1 MNILNCFGSGES
13 SSSSGA
19 GRGRGGRPPK
29 FDPSK
34 GARIVKLGVFSP
46 APPLGSPSLTRRKSL
61 SATPLGASRLK
72 PKEADVRSRSISPE
86 LKRELSRANS
96 PPPAPSLTQ
105 EDHSRAKEE
114 PNWRHGQISREEISS
129 QEQERSKYSG
139 EDMKRPTAG
148 ASGGAR
154 GHADDPYACT
164 HLTELMH
171 VQPIESTYRA
181 ESGGQL
187 PEGIEAPTWE
197 QNMRRLYVHDEDR
210 VLLKVV
216 HYGNP
221 TSVGIEFEEGGEW
234 QFKPLWTQR
243 AGPRA
248 QIYFNPSQVKA
259 AIVTCGGLC
268 PGLNDV
274 IRQVVLTLD
283 LYGVK
288 EILGIQYGFKG
299 FVDPKYPPV
308 AVISLS
314 LFFLGEKF
322 HTEGHR
328 WLNRKLVSRVHM
340 AGGSFLGVSRGTPD
354 LNDIVDRLQ
363 NWGVNFFFVIGGN
376 GSHAGAHEIYKKCM
390 ERKMK
395 IAVVGIPKTIDNDL
409 QLMDK
414 TFGFDTSVEE
424 AQRAINAAFVEA
436 SSAYN
441 GIGIVKLMGRQSG
454 FIAMYATLAS
464 GQVDIVLIPEVPFIL
479 EGEDGVYNF
488 MKKRLDKNGLCV
500 VVIAEGAGQD
510 LLESAGGVD
519 DSGNPILG
527 DIGKWFYSQVKTYFS
542 KIKMSVD
549 VKYIDPTYM
558 IRARPCNSSDHI
570 FCSILGQNAVH
581 GAFAGYTDI
590 TIGLVNTH
598 YVFLPIPKVIETA
611 RKVDPNSNMWHR
623 TVSATGQPDFP
634 ARPEKI
640 AEKKRASSRPTSPV
654 LPISEPLSPRS
665 QPFSPVSQYSGPSR
679 SQSPRG
685 ESQHSGDESRPSEG
699 GSRPRRRVSQL
710 SIRIDKNN
718 VNIKSVE
725 NVFSKKK

>member
-1 MNILNCFGSGES
+1 MNILACFGSGQSRPSTTPS
-13 SSSSGA
+13 STRARRST
-19 GRGRGGRPPK
+19 

-34 GARIVKLGVFSP
+34 GARVVRPGPLP
-46 APPLGSPSLTRRKSL
+46 AAPPAAAAPPRAALAQKRPSVLSSRPNSAPSPSPSSSTPARSQAQAQVPAQSGSQRREDNSQAQRSQYNKDNMRRP
-61 SATPLGASRLK
+61 SAVGSG
-72 PKEADVRSRSISPE
+72 SYGQ
-86 LKRELSRANS
+86 AN
-96 PPPAPSLTQ
+96 
-105 EDHSRAKEE
+105 
-114 PNWRHGQISREEISS
+114 
-129 QEQERSKYSG
+129 
-139 EDMKRPTAG
+139 
-148 ASGGAR
+148 
-154 GHADDPYACT
+154 DPFACT
-164 HLTELMH
+164 HLTELMPIT
-171 VQPIESTYRA
+171 PIESTYRA
-181 ESGGQL
+181 HSGGTL
-187 PEGIEAPTWE
+187 PDGIEAPESRE

-221 TSVGIEFEEGGEW
+221 TSVGIEFEEGGDW

-248 QIYFNPSQVKA
+248 QIYFHPSAVKA

-274 IRQVVLTLD
+274 IRQVVFTLD
-283 LYGVK
+283 VYGVK

-308 AVISLS
+308 AL
-314 LFFLGEKF
+314 
-322 HTEGHR
+322 T
-328 WLNRKLVSRVHM
+328 RKLVSRVHM

-354 LNDIVDRLQ
+354 LNDIVDKLQ
-363 NWGVNFFFVIGGN
+363 DWGINFFFIIGGN
-376 GSHAGAHEIYKKCM
+376 GSHAGAHEIYKRCL

-409 QLMDK
+409 QLVDK

-441 GIGIVKLMGRQSG
+441 GVGIVKLMGRQSG

-464 GQVDIVLIPEVPFIL
+464 GQVDIVLIPEVPFVL
-479 EGEDGVYNF
+479 EGEHGVYNF

-500 VVIAEGAGQD
+500 VVIAEGAGQE
-510 LLESAGGVD
+510 LLESSGGVD
-519 DSGNPILG
+519 ASGNPILG
-527 DIGKWFYSQVKTYFS
+527 DIGKWFYSQVKAYFG

-558 IRARPCNSSDHI
+558 IRARHCNSSDHI
-570 FCSILGQNAVH
+570 ICSVLGQNAVH

-598 YVFLPIPKVIETA
+598 YVFLPIPKVIEVA

-623 TVSATGQPDFP
+623 TVTSTGQPDFP
-634 ARPEKI
+634 MVPQKI
-640 AEKKRASSRPTSPV
+640 SEKKAQSQPSSPPKSQPTSPK
-654 LPISEPLSPRS
+654 
-665 QPFSPVSQYSGPSR
+665 SPVSGSSR
-679 SQSPRG
+679 SQSP
-685 ESQHSGDESRPSEG
+685 GDPYLAG
-699 GSRPRRRVSQL
+699 AIHL
-710 SIRIDKNN
+710 I
-718 VNIKSVE
+718 
-725 NVFSKKK
+725 

>member
-1 MNILNCFGSGES
+1 MNILNFFGSGQS
-13 SSSSGA
+13 NRA
-19 GRGRGGRPPK
+19 RGNRRPPK

-34 GARIVKLGVFSP
+34 GATVLKPGTSSP
-46 APPLGSPSLTRRKSL
+46 APPLGSPSLTRTVNPGPSV
-61 SATPLGASRLK
+61 ASRSK
-72 PKEADVRSRSISPE
+72 PKDEELRGRPESPE
-86 LKRELSRANS
+86 KTRELPSVSNS
-96 PPPAPSLTQ
+96 PALALPPKQ
-105 EDHSRAKEE
+105 EDHFRVKEDTKV
-114 PNWRHGQISREEISS
+114 R
-129 QEQERSKYSG
+129 EQETSRRDYLLQQQERRKHVC
-139 EDMKRPTAG
+139 EDMKRPSAG
-148 ASGGAR
+148 SSDGPR
-154 GHADDPYACT
+154 GHVEDPFACT
-164 HLTELMH
+164 HLTELMN
-171 VQPIESTYRA
+171 VQPLESTYRA
-181 ESGGQL
+181 DWSGGKL
-187 PEGIEAPTWE
+187 PEGIEPPPWE
-197 QNMRRLYVHDEDR
+197 QDMRRLYVHDDDR
-210 VLLKVV
+210 VLLKTV

-221 TSVGIEFEEGGEW
+221 TSAGIEFDEGGEW
-234 QFKPLWTQR
+234 QFKPLWSQR

-248 QIYFNPSQVKA
+248 QIYFNPVQVKA

-314 LFFLGEKF
+314 LLFWEKYS
-322 HTEGHR
+322 TR
-328 WLNRKLVSRVHM
+328 RLNRKLVSRVHM
-340 AGGSFLGVSRGTPD
+340 DGGSFLGVSRGTPD

-363 NWGVNFFFVIGGN
+363 DWGVNFFFVIGGN
-376 GSHAGAHEIYKKCM
+376 GSHAGAHEIYKRCM

-464 GQVDIVLIPEVPFIL
+464 GQVDIVLIPEVSFIL
-479 EGEDGVYNF
+479 EGENGVYNY

-510 LLESAGGVD
+510 LLESSGGLD
-519 DSGNPILG
+519 ASGNPILG
-527 DIGKWFYSQVKTYFS
+527 DIGKWFYTQVKSYFG

-581 GAFAGYTDI
+581 GAFAGYTDM

-611 RKVDPNSNMWHR
+611 RKVDPNSIMWHR
-623 TVSATGQPDFP
+623 TVSATGQPEFP
-634 ARPEKI
+634 TPPAKTG
-640 AEKKRASSRPTSPV
+640 AEKEKRGSTRPTSPV
-654 LPISEPLSPRS
+654 STTSEPTSPRS
-665 QPFSPVSQYSGPSR
+665 QPFSPVSQQSGPSR
-679 SQSPRG
+679 PQSPGAAGNMGSPRM
-685 ESQHSGDESRPSEG
+685 ES
-699 GSRPRRRVSQL
+699 PRR
-710 SIRIDKNN
+710 N
-718 VNIKSVE
+718 
-725 NVFSKKK
+725 SKKPSLKAPLPVFQTKRPTSA